1 MFDAGP
7 AIYMQKAGSS
17 WRGCRRVDLEAPI
30 AATLALI
37 GKEGD
42 RKVRDPTL
50 AVLDR
55 TRHEALVKEIR
66 AGVPESDS
74 STGT

>member
-1 MFDAGP
+1 
-7 AIYMQKAGSS
+7 MQKAGSS